1 MFILIGIFQ
10 VIILILYIKY
20 FVKDNN
26 PPISIISKI
35 ALFAF
40 LISVIKYVSIN
51 YFVNPGYPNSTF
63 LFNPDDR
70 FGDFVNMIDACKSLD
85 PYNLQN
91 KLPSVYFPLS
101 NLFFY
106 LVFVICKM
114 DISTSILFFIAIFL
128 VLLFIMLKSNV
139 RGTNKQTFF
148 FLLALL
154 LSYPV
159 LFSLDRLNLELYL
172 FIFIFLFI
180 YFYNKNQYTIAV
192 LFLSFAICMKLY
204 PILFLAIF
212 LKKKEYKPIIYATL
226 FSFFFTFTSLS
237 LFKGGVII
245 NINQLLFNLND
256 FNKDYEGLSG
266 IQHNSSLYGIIK
278 IIMLTIYKYL
288 FNFDKKAL
296 NDIVNST
303 LKVPYLFLVFIY
315 FSFLTTYIIFI
326 EKKLWKNIFLII
338 SMIILL
344 PHVSFDYKL
353 LYVIIS
359 IVLFLEN
366 AHLEKKSTIY
376 AILFALLI
384 IPNSYFY
391 FISDVSVGVII
402 NPILIMIITSLIIH
416 ENKQNIGIEIRKLQL
431 YIMNKLTK
439 SNSN

>member
-20 FVKDNN
+20 FVKDSN

-40 LISVIKYVSIN
+40 LISVIKYVLIN

-70 FGDFVNMIDACKSLD
+70 FGDFVNMVDACKSLD

-114 DISTSILFFIAIFL
+114 DISISILFFISIFL

-139 RGTNKQTFF
+139 RGTKKQTFF

-180 YFYNKNQYTIAV
+180 YFYNKNQYNVAV

-204 PILFLAIF
+204 PILFLTIF

-226 FSFFFTFTSLS
+226 FSFFFTFTSLC

-256 FNKDYEGLSG
+256 LNNDYYF
-266 IQHNSSLYGIIK
+266 LY
-278 IIMLTIYKYL
+278 
-288 FNFDKKAL
+288 
-296 NDIVNST
+296 
-303 LKVPYLFLVFIY
+303 
-315 FSFLTTYIIFI
+315 
-326 EKKLWKNIFLII
+326 LII
-338 SMIILL
+338 
-344 PHVSFDYKL
+344 Y
-353 LYVIIS
+353 IS
-359 IVLFLEN
+359 
-366 AHLEKKSTIY
+366 
-376 AILFALLI
+376 
-384 IPNSYFY
+384 
-391 FISDVSVGVII
+391 
-402 NPILIMIITSLIIH
+402 
-416 ENKQNIGIEIRKLQL
+416 
-431 YIMNKLTK
+431 
-439 SNSN
+439 